1 MGGERGGQGRAR
13 PAKDTRPRRQDLSP
27 EEQRAPK
34 KWGSLARRGTRQLN
48 QPSPGPA
55 SEAWREAVERARG
68 HDPAGADRDTWIR
81 DEAPAPSPAPPRAGV
96 GRPTPPRGARR
107 AKKLAPEIGA
117 ELADAVGP
125 SRAAHLANRLAEAT
139 KAYERDRYRD
149 VVRIVK
155 PLAEVAPG
163 SAAVR
168 ELYGLARYR
177 LGHWNEAI
185 RELEAFRALTA
196 SFDQHPTL
204 ADCYRAKKR
213 WREVDALWEELR
225 AASPSPE
232 LVAEGRIVVAG
243 ALADRGRVAEAI
255 EVLERAKTDL
265 RRPREHH
272 LRIWYAL
279 GDLYERGG
287 ELTRAR
293 QFFRRVLDFD
303 RDLYDT
309 AERLAAIG

>member
-1 MGGERGGQGRAR
+1 M
-13 PAKDTRPRRQDLSP
+13 
-27 EEQRAPK
+27 
-34 KWGSLARRGTRQLN
+34 
-48 QPSPGPA
+48 
-55 SEAWREAVERARG
+55 ERARG
-68 HDPAGADRDTWIR
+68 VDSPRAQRDTWVR
-81 DEAPAPSPAPPRAGV
+81 DEPPAPAA
-96 GRPTPPRGARR
+96 TPPPKPGPPIPVSRGRR
-107 AKKLAPEIGA
+107 PKRLPPEIGS
-117 ELADAVGP
+117 ELTEAVGTA
-125 SRAAHLANRLAEAT
+125 RATRLAARLAEAT

-155 PLAEVAPG
+155 PMAEAAPG

-185 RELEAFRALTA
+185 RELEDFRALTG

-279 GDLYERGG
+279 GDLYERAG

-293 QFFRRVLDFD
+293 ELFRRVLDFD
-303 RDLYDT
+303 PDLYDT
-309 AERLAAIG
+309 AERLAGIG